1 MGIDKALTLAH
12 EKGLD
17 LIEVSPKA
25 TPPVCKIMDY
35 GKYLYQIRKAEQK
48 QKKGMKKTEIK
59 GIRLSLRTDVG
70 DLNTKIKKAKEFLAD
85 GNVVKVQLMF
95 KGREIIHNELGY
107 AKMNIF
113 KEALKDCARVDMYP
127 KMQGHMMHM
136 MLSPLK

>member
-1 MGIDKALTLAH
+1 MGIDKALALAH

-48 QKKGMKKTEIK
+48 QRKGMKKTEIK
-59 GIRLSLRTDVG
+59 GIRLSLRTDIG
-70 DLNTKIKKAKEFLAD
+70 DLNIKIKKAKEFLAN
-85 GNVVKVQLMF
+85 GNNVKVQLMF
-95 KGREIIHNELGY
+95 KGREIIHHELGV
-107 AKMNIF
+107 AKINMF
-113 KEALKDCARVDMYP
+113 KDALKDCAKVDQEP
-127 KMQGHMMHM
+127 RTQGHMMNM